1 MNIAKD
7 VNKNNKKIQAQEAEL
22 ILQKFKDHKWLGH
35 PKFKD
40 NTDDQGTIVLSTR
53 FIFEMEPYLKEVY
66 PNEVG
71 KCSLCKKIIIRSIQ
85 CFTDDCNCQYHVYCV
100 NDHTVKNKCVK
111 CQSDLPDR
119 RHEGY
124 RQTLM
129 EASDDRSSVVS
140 SRSGQKRK
148 KMVESDSESE

>member
-53 FIFEMEPYLKEVY
+53 FIFEVEPYLKEVY

-85 CFTDDCNCQYHVYCV
+85 CFNDDCNCQYHAYCA
-100 NDHTVKNKCVK
+100 NDNTLRSKCLK
-111 CQSDLPDR
+111 CQSELPDR
-119 RHEGY
+119 RSEDY
-124 RQTLM
+124 RQSLL
-129 EASDDRSSVVS
+129 EASDDRSVVS
-140 SRSGQKRK
+140 NRSGQKKRK
-148 KMVESDSESE
+148 IMESSESESE